1 MGRARKFPDFLS
13 QWPKS
18 HKLFELPL
26 FKYLPKYSHIST
38 PSLQGLIT
46 NLPRSPRL
54 SYNYD
59 TNMTQISYM
68 NYSARGNAGLPSI
81 GLEKI
86 YCYVPCKC
94 AFLLNFCENCWFFKP
109 IFYRFISFPEFK
121 SIFPPSDTRNSII
134 WILPSRVQRAPIIR
148 NHQSNS
154 AEKPMKM

>member
-1 MGRARKFPDFLS
+1 MQCAILPVEKYRFLNLYQGGAGRARKFPDFLS

-38 PSLQGLIT
+38 PSLQRLIT

-94 AFLLNFCENCWFFKP
+94 AFYRLVYFPNSKLFSSTIRHNLPNFP
-109 IFYRFISFPEFK
+109 AQ
-121 SIFPPSDTRNSII
+121 PSV
-134 WILPSRVQRAPIIR
+134 PRVD
-148 NHQSNS
+148 
-154 AEKPMKM
+154 